1 MIIVRV
7 PLRVSLFGGGTDL
20 PDYFERYGG
29 SVTGFTI
36 NKYIY
41 IFASKVD
48 INQGFKFR
56 LSYRTNQDVNTIDE
70 ISHPI
75 FREVLRSYNF
85 DQTYHFSTMS
95 CLPSGAGL
103 GSSSSF
109 TVGLHFLLNTLVG
122 VEDSRMDL
130 AKNAIHIERN
140 VLAESGGWQDQLHPA
155 FGGFNTFNFNPGG
168 LIERKPLDLKSE
180 DLKALN
186 RSMYILYSGEMRE
199 AKVIEDS
206 KKMALNYD
214 LLKETHDIA
223 REGEKLLRGDSF
235 DLLELGKLL
244 NEGWLLKRGM
254 SRAVSNSS
262 LDNLYDLILK
272 KGAYG
277 AKLCGAG
284 GGGFFLVLASESVM
298 TSLNES
304 LPNSTMS
311 QINIDFNGLMRN
323 EM

>member
-1 MIIVRV
+1 MITVRV

-20 PDYFERYGG
+20 PEYFERHGG
-29 SVTGFTI
+29 TVTGFTI

-56 LSYRTNQDVNTIDE
+56 LSYRTNQDANSIDE

-75 FREVLRSYNF
+75 FREVLRSYDF

-109 TVGLHFLLNTLVG
+109 TVGLHFLLSTLVG
-122 VEDSRMDL
+122 REDSKMDL

-155 FGGFNTFNFNPGG
+155 FGGFNTFNFHPSG
-168 LIERKPLDLKSE
+168 LVERKPLDLKSA
-180 DLKALN
+180 DLNALN
-186 RSMYILYSGEMRE
+186 QSMYILYSGEMRE

-206 KKMALNYD
+206 KKKDLNYD
-214 LLKETHDIA
+214 LLKETYDIA
-223 REGEKLLRGDSF
+223 KEGEKLLRGENF
-235 DLLELGKLL
+235 ELTELGKLL
-244 NEGWLLKRGM
+244 NKGWMLKRGM
-254 SRAVSNSS
+254 SGKVSNNT
-262 LDNLYDLILK
+262 LDDLYDLILK

-304 LPNSTMS
+304 LPNSTIS
-311 QINIDFNGLMRN
+311 RINIDFNGLMRN
-323 EM
+323 EI